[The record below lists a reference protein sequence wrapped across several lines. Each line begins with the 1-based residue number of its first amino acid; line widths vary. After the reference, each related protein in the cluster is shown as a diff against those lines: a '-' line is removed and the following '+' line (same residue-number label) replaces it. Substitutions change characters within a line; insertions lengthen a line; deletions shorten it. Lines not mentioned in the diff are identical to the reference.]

1 MIITTLILKY
11 CTARIDMNVIY
22 LLINTCIT
30 GCEKKCEHFCGYS
43 YNPFY
48 LQRQCKCWPG
58 FYLVDGY
65 RCQSNYPHKSISNLK

>member
-1 MIITTLILKY
+1 MIVL
-11 CTARIDMNVIY
+11 Y
-22 LLINTCIT
+22 LLINTT

-65 RCQSNYPHKSISNLK
+65 KCQSNYLHKSTSNLKNLSSFKYLIITYL